1 MMAVPLVTPCKS
13 SPLSILKPKSS
24 EVISSIY
31 SRIQLIQHLQ
41 NVVAPNIFH
50 PRIVYDCRALAYPL
64 KSSPLSILVYG
75 SLNISKMSS
84 PPISSTLAL
93 YMIPCPCLSV
103 EVISSIYSH
112 IQLIQHLQNVIA
124 PNIFHPRIVYDVRAL
139 AYPLK
144 SSLFIL
150 QLIQHLQNVVAPNI
164 FHPRIVYDGRA
175 LAYPLKSSPLSILV
189 YSSYNISKMS
199 SPQYLPPSHRI

>member
-1 MMAVPLVTPCKS
+1 MLSPPISSTLASYMMAVPLVTPCKS

-31 SRIQLIQHLQ
+31 SR
-41 NVVAPNIFH
+41 
-50 PRIVYDCRALAYPL
+50 
-64 KSSPLSILVYG
+64 
-75 SLNISKMSS
+75 
-84 PPISSTLAL
+84 
-93 YMIPCPCLSV
+93 
-103 EVISSIYSH
+103 

>member
-41 NVVAPNIFH
+41 NVIAPNIFH

-103 EVISSIYSH
+103 EVISSIYS
-112 IQLIQHLQNVIA
+112 
-124 PNIFHPRIVYDVRAL
+124 RI
-139 AYPLK
+139 
-144 SSLFIL
+144 

-175 LAYPLKSSPLSILV
+175 LAYPLKSSPLSILQLIQHLQNV
-189 YSSYNISKMS
+189 VAPNIFH
-199 SPQYLPPSHRI
+199 PQ